1 MNHSL
6 WRVVPILA
14 LAGSIAGAVSMPQ
27 DPKEIEE
34 ALKIFNRAKYLH
46 QERKYEEAINEYH
59 RAAKLD
65 KNNPFIFNYLGLA
78 YLSLRDHKNA
88 IKNFEHALEL
98 NPDLTDV
105 HNNLGV
111 VYSETGDRE
120 KAFQEFAL
128 VVGDPSFPTPEK
140 PLYNLGE
147 LYLRE
152 NNVELAL
159 MHFRRA
165 VEKNPNF
172 AMGHRGLGKAYLALG
187 EQDNARESFEQS
199 LELAPNDQES
209 LYELARIHDQSGD
222 TDTAAEYY
230 RRVVE
235 VDRFSSL
242 GRLSLQRLDA
252 MKSG

>member
-1 MNHSL
+1 MNHRL
-6 WRVVPILA
+6 WQVVLGLILAGA
-14 LAGSIAGAVSMPQ
+14 LAGAMPQ
-27 DPKEIEE
+27 NPEEIEE
-34 ALKIFNRAKYLH
+34 ALKVLNRAKYLH
-46 QERKYEEAINEYH
+46 QERKYEEAIAEYQ

-65 KNNPFIFNYLGLA
+65 KDNPFIFNYMGLA
-78 YLSLRDHKNA
+78 YLSIRDHKNA

-111 VYSETGDRE
+111 LYSETGDRE

-152 NNVELAL
+152 QNVELAL

-165 VEKNPNF
+165 VEKNPGF
-172 AMGHRGLGKAYLALG
+172 ALGHRGLGKTYLALG
-187 EQDNARESFEQS
+187 ENESAIESFELV
-199 LELAPNDQES
+199 LELTPNDQDS
-209 LYELARIHDQSGD
+209 LYELAQFYDRQGD
-222 TDTAAEYY
+222 IEKALEYY

-235 VDRFSSL
+235 VGRFSSL
-242 GRLSLQRLDA
+242 GQLSLQRLDTL
-252 MKSG
+252 KPTG